1 MKAWYS
7 AFSNGIGTLVG
18 VCSIVLIVITG
29 AKHPAMWQVAAAI
42 AWAKIPLLFVN
53 SPKSPLLTQAVL
65 ATTALVDLVMVGGCL
80 CGAYAI
86 RDTPT
91 ANVLIAALAFVA
103 LLVSARGIT
112 GLIMATALPIDGAD
126 SFDAG

>member
-42 AWAKIPLLFVN
+42 AWAKIPLLVVT
-53 SPKSPLLTQAVL
+53 SPRSPLLTQAVL
-65 ATTALVDLVMVGGCL
+65 ATAALVDLVVVGGCL
-80 CGAYAI
+80 YGAYAI
-86 RDTPT
+86 RDTP
-91 ANVLIAALAFVA
+91 VLIAALAFVA
-103 LLVSARGIT
+103 LLVSARGTT
-112 GLIMATALPIDGAD
+112 GLIMVMDLPIERAD
-126 SFDAG
+126 SFDVG